1 MKIDL
6 HGYRVEE
13 AFEEI
18 LLIIE
23 EALTM
28 GDKQLGIVHGY
39 RHGQKLKNFFRSQ
52 QFHDELRRRGFYI
65 KRSGNRNNPGYTSF
79 EIQLK

>member
-6 HGYRVEE
+6 HGYGVDE

-23 EALTM
+23 EGLVI
-28 GDKQLGIVHGY
+28 GDNRIGIIHGY

-52 QFHDELRRRGFYI
+52 HFHDELKKRGIYL
-65 KRSGNRNNPGYTSF
+65 KRLENKKNPGCTCF
-79 EIQLK
+79 EIKIN